1 MAKTLVIDSSD
12 GTKVPFLRGIL
23 TRSLVD
29 AGVSFDKAYKL
40 ASSVRQNLSDS
51 DEVTTEKLK
60 EMTVALLEESFDRRI
75 IDNYLSSGQI
85 RDPIHVID
93 REGQSSAFSRV
104 QHTQALESCGLSTID
119 AKQASRQ
126 IYRYLLDK
134 EVTEISTAELG
145 RLTYICLRANFGR
158 EAAQRYMVWVDFTHS
173 GRPLILLIGGTTGCG
188 KSTIATEVAHRLGVV
203 RTQSTD
209 MLREV
214 MRMMIPKRLSPVLH
228 TSSFDAWR
236 LLPDKFA
243 NQADAEERIADG
255 YRAQM
260 ELLSVP
266 CEAVIQRALKERVA
280 LILEGIHVHPSLLN
294 YIDQSG
300 DAIILPLM
308 LAVLKK
314 DNLQKR
320 LRGRGQIAPERDS
333 KKHLSN
339 FDRIWAL
346 QSYLLS
352 EADRNR
358 IPIIANDDKEKATV
372 QVMKVIIDSMKE
384 KFSSKPSL
392 VFGRGR

>member
-1 MAKTLVIDSSD
+1 MAKTLVIDSTD

-29 AGVSFDKAYKL
+29 AGISFDKAYKL
-40 ASSVRQNLSDS
+40 ASTVRQNLSDV
-51 DEVTTEKLK
+51 DEVTTETLK
-60 EMTVALLEESFDRRI
+60 GMTTGMLEQSFDRKV
-75 IDNYLSSGQI
+75 IDDYLSPGQI

-93 REGQSSAFSRV
+93 RDGQATAFSRV
-104 QHTQALESCGLSTID
+104 QHTHCLESCGLSSND
-119 AKQASRQ
+119 AKLASKH
-126 IYRYLLDK
+126 IYHYLLDK
-134 EVTEISTAELG
+134 EVAEISSSELG
-145 RLTYICLRANFGR
+145 HLTYVCLRSNMGR
-158 EAAQRYMVWVDFTHS
+158 EVAKRYMIWVEFTHS

-236 LLPDKFA
+236 SLPGKFA
-243 NQADAEERIADG
+243 DQTDVEERIADG

-280 LILEGIHVHPSLLN
+280 LILEGIHVHPALLN
-294 YIDQSG
+294 YIDSRE
-300 DAIILPLM
+300 DAIIIPIM
-308 LAVLKK
+308 LAVLKQ

-320 LRGRGQIAPERDS
+320 LRGRGQVAPERDS

-346 QSYLLS
+346 QSFLLS

-358 IPIIANDDKEKATV
+358 IPIIATDDKEKATA
-372 QVMKVIIDSMKE
+372 QVMKAIIDSMEE
-384 KFSSKPSL
+384 KFSSKPSA
-392 VFGRGR
+392 VFGHAR

>member
-29 AGVSFDKAYKL
+29 AGVDFDAAYKL
-40 ASSVRQNLSDS
+40 ASAVRHSLSDV
-51 DEVTTEKLK
+51 DEITTEKLK
-60 EMTVALLEESFDRRI
+60 VMTLGMLEESFDRKV
-75 IDNYLSSGQI
+75 IDDYQSSGHI
-85 RDPIHVID
+85 PDPILVID
-93 REGQSSAFSRV
+93 SDGQASAFSRV
-104 QHTQALESCGLSTID
+104 QHTNCLESCGLSSSD
-119 AKQASRQ
+119 AKLASKH
-126 IYRYLLDK
+126 IYHYLLER
-134 EVTEISTAELG
+134 EVAEISSSKLG
-145 RLTYICLRANFGR
+145 HLTYVCLRANLGR
-158 EAAQRYMVWVDFTHS
+158 EVAKRYMVWVDFTHS

-236 LLPDKFA
+236 SLPGKFA
-243 NQADAEERIADG
+243 DQTDVEERIADG

-280 LILEGIHVHPSLLN
+280 LILEGIHVHPALLN
-294 YIDQSG
+294 YIDSRE
-300 DAIILPLM
+300 DAIIIPIM

-320 LRGRGQIAPERDS
+320 LRGRGQLAPERDS

-346 QSYLLS
+346 QSFLLS
-352 EADRNR
+352 EADRHR
-358 IPIIANDDKEKATV
+358 IPIIANDDKEKATA
-372 QVMKVIIDSMKE
+372 QVMKAIIDSMEE
-384 KFSSKPSL
+384 KFSSRPSE
-392 VFGRGR
+392 VFGHAR

>member
-1 MAKTLVIDSSD
+1 MAKTFVTDSTD

-29 AGVSFDKAYKL
+29 SGVGFDEAYKL
-40 ASSVRQNLSDS
+40 ASTVRQKLSDV
-51 DEVTTEKLK
+51 DEVTTNKLK
-60 EMTVALLEESFDRRI
+60 EITIELLEQSFDRKVVE
-75 IDNYLSSGQI
+75 DYLSQGQI

-93 REGQSSAFSRV
+93 REGQATAFSRV
-104 QHTQALESCGLSTID
+104 QHTHCLESCGLSSSE
-119 AKQASRQ
+119 AKLASKQ
-126 IYRYLLDK
+126 IYHYLLEK
-134 EVTEISTAELG
+134 EIAEISSSELG
-145 RLTYICLRANFGR
+145 RLTYICLRANLGR
-158 EAAQRYMVWVDFTHS
+158 EVAKRYMVWVEFTHS

-236 LLPDKFA
+236 SLPDKFA
-243 NQADAEERIADG
+243 NQADADERSADG

-280 LILEGIHVHPSLLN
+280 LILEGIHVHPALLN
-294 YIDQSG
+294 YIDRRE
-300 DAIILPLM
+300 DAIIIPIM
-308 LAVLKK
+308 LAVLKQ

-346 QSYLLS
+346 QSFLLS

-358 IPIIANDDKEKATV
+358 IPIIANDDKEKATS
-372 QVMKVIIDSMKE
+372 QIMKAIIDSMEE
-384 KFSSKPSL
+384 KFTGWPSQ